1 MSTLPPLLQ
10 VMGNT
15 VTPGRRAVS
24 GSGARGT
31 SRGFPSA
38 STRLASR
45 TTVGWV
51 QLPPR
56 KPWKAPDAVISAMSP
71 AWEELAGWR
80 RTTTA
85 STKGSSRW
93 ARSAAIWRRSARMT
107 GQRYAGRGRS
117 LLRLQEQEAVIRHR
131 LVVGGLGVDV
141 AGQASSGRRLAA
153 R

>member
-24 GSGARGT
+24 GSGARAT

-38 STRLASR
+38 STRFASR

-56 KPWKAPDAVISAMSP
+56 KPWNAPEAVISAMSP
-71 AWEELAGWR
+71 ACDELAGWR

-85 STKGSSRW
+85 STNGSSRW
-93 ARSAAIWRRSARMT
+93 ASSAAIWRRSDRMT
-107 GQRYAGRGRS
+107 RQRYART
-117 LLRLQEQEAVIRHR
+117 AV
-131 LVVGGLGVDV
+131 G
-141 AGQASSGRRLAA
+141 SSGGPKEGLTADSQSGILFSWRMSFMRADTT
-153 R
+153 